1 MESVKEEV
9 LKKIAFLF
17 PGQGSQSVG
26 MGLDLFEEFDY
37 VREIFDMTDE
47 IVGHSISKLC
57 FKGPEEELK
66 KTVYLQPA
74 ITAVN
79 LSCFLPLEKEN
90 TQAGFCAGHSLGE
103 YSALYAGQSLTTE
116 EAVRA
121 VMKRGELMHRESTK
135 YEGAMYAIVG
145 LMIDEVKEIVSGV
158 QNGGIVGV
166 ANHNYEKQ
174 IVVTGEPEPVKK
186 VAGIAQEKGARVVA
200 LKVSGAWHCELMRGA
215 RDEFEQF
222 LNSIRFREPE
232 TTIIFNSTADA
243 QTDPETIRQIMA
255 DQLVNP
261 VKWYDSMQKM
271 IEEEVEM
278 FVEVGPGK
286 VLGGLMKKM
295 LPRERFSDIY
305 NVSDLKSLEQF
316 LHNV

>member
-1 MESVKEEV
+1 M
-9 LKKIAFLF
+9 
-17 PGQGSQSVG
+17 
-26 MGLDLFEEFDY
+26 
-37 VREIFDMTDE
+37 RE
-47 IVGHSISKLC
+47 
-57 FKGPEEELK
+57 
-66 KTVYLQPA
+66 
-74 ITAVN
+74 
-79 LSCFLPLEKEN
+79 
-90 TQAGFCAGHSLGE
+90 
-103 YSALYAGQSLTTE
+103 
-116 EAVRA
+116 
-121 VMKRGELMHRESTK
+121 
-135 YEGAMYAIVG
+135 
-145 LMIDEVKEIVSGV
+145 
-158 QNGGIVGV
+158 
-166 ANHNYEKQ
+166 
-174 IVVTGEPEPVKK
+174 
-186 VAGIAQEKGARVVA
+186 
-200 LKVSGAWHCELMRGA
+200 A
-215 RDEFEQF
+215 RDEFAQF

-243 QTDPETIRQIMA
+243 QSDPDTIRQIMA